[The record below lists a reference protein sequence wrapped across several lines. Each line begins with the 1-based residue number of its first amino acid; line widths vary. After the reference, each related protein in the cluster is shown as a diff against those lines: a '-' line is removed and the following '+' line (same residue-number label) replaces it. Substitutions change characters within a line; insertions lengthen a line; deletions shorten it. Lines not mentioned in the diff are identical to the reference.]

1 MKTVI
6 QRWKKSER
14 DNVVRNAPKTRQF
27 NHTKPLLTSL
37 DLPLFPGLALLHQDP
52 DLVAQLAHLHLQKIG
67 GKRSKVSN
75 FVQIAQI
82 SKTDLNVLQLPVPL
96 LPGDHL
102 RLGLLRRRG
111 RGGHRAGHAGVVQK
125 MRLLLPLR
133 RRMLLLGSS
142 SRSLRHFGSLKKK
155 KKERHKCQ
163 KYLRRAKEK
172 HKLQYFEGLVNCIKY
187 LFPLPKSSGD
197 FCTLPNLT
205 GATERRRAGE
215 STHRNAQVTNEFT
228 ASQSPRGKT

>member
-1 MKTVI
+1 M
-6 QRWKKSER
+6 
-14 DNVVRNAPKTRQF
+14 
-27 NHTKPLLTSL
+27 
-37 DLPLFPGLALLHQDP
+37 
-52 DLVAQLAHLHLQKIG
+52 
-67 GKRSKVSN
+67 SN

-102 RLGLLRRRG
+102 LLGLLRRRG
-111 RGGHRAGHAGVVQK
+111 RGGHRAGHACVVQK
-125 MRLLLPLR
+125 MLLLLPLR

-163 KYLRRAKEK
+163 NYLRRAKEK

-187 LFPLPKSSGD
+187 LFPPEIMWRLLYTHGFHRCNRTAQGGRIYSSQ
-197 FCTLPNLT
+197 CSSHKRIYVLT
-205 GATERRRAGE
+205 IP
-215 STHRNAQVTNEFT
+215 
-228 ASQSPRGKT
+228 PRQTKT